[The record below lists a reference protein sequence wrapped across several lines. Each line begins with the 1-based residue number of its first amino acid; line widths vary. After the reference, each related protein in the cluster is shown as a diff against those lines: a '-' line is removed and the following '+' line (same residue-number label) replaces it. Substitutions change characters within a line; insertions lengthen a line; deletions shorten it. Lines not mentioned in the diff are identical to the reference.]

1 MSDAYKVALIR
12 GVVTAVLAGGLAFL
26 TGLQQG
32 QSVRVALIAGG
43 VQLIYNL
50 IARIG
55 VEGTIDN
62 QQAPALPAAAPP
74 PPK

>member
-1 MSDAYKVALIR
+1 VSDAYKVALIR
-12 GVVTAVLAGGLAFL
+12 GVVTAVLAGALAFL
-26 TGLQQG
+26 LGLQQG
-32 QSVRVALIAGG
+32 QSYKVAAIAGG

-62 QQAPALPAAAPP
+62 QTPTPLPV
-74 PPK
+74 PKP

>member
-1 MSDAYKVALIR
+1 MSQAYKVAIVR
-12 GVVTAVLAGGLAFL
+12 GVVVSILAGALAAL
-26 TGLQQG
+26 VGLQQG
-32 QSVRVALIAGG
+32 DTVKAALIGGG

-62 QQAPALPAAAPP
+62 SAAKAVPPAMG
-74 PPK
+74 

>member
-1 MSDAYKVALIR
+1 MTDAYKTALIR
-12 GVVTAVLAGGLAFL
+12 GTIMAILAGALALL

-32 QSVRVALIAGG
+32 QSVKVAAIAGG

-55 VEGTIDN
+55 VEGTIDS
-62 QQAPALPAAAPP
+62 QAAAP
-74 PPK
+74 KVAA